1 MSDVL
6 NVIMRTLH
14 ITSVVTLLG
23 GIIYARLIVSPG
35 LRNAAPESR
44 LAVEEATAAGFRP
57 LAFAA
62 IGALLLSGLYN
73 LFSHPGH
80 SPRYHMMLG
89 IKMLLALHVFAV
101 ALVATQPKNSRRS
114 RLLTG
119 TIVSGLAI
127 VIISAFLRRIY

>member
-1 MSDVL
+1 
-6 NVIMRTLH
+6 
-14 ITSVVTLLG
+14 
-23 GIIYARLIVSPG
+23 
-35 LRNAAPESR
+35 